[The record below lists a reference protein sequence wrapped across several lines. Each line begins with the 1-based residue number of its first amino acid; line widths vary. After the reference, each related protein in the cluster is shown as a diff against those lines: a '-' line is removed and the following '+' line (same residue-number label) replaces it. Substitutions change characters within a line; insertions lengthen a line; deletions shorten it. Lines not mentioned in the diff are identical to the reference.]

1 MAQPTPIEE
10 LVGFLS
16 SPRQEIRMIACGNL
30 VGYSSGPQKS
40 IFKASSLKPI
50 KDLKILVR
58 DHPNI
63 SENAVSILI
72 NLSDDRAVLTLLAND
87 DDFLEL
93 LFSLITN
100 PSYPAADYI
109 AMLLA
114 NMAKHEVVPEKILK
128 LKREKP
134 KPEWKVSDSENAMDQ
149 LMDLFVK
156 GSNKT
161 LNKNANFDYLAYL
174 FADIA
179 GNTEGRKHFVKA
191 QEYDKVIPI
200 TKLIVFTEH
209 ASLIRRK
216 GVASTIKNSL
226 FEISSHPKMA
236 LDSSVNLLPY
246 LLLPLM
252 GPEEYPDE
260 ESLDMPAEV
269 QLLPPDKK
277 RETDNTV
284 VAAHLESIML
294 LTTTREIRE
303 KLRELQVYPIIREVH
318 LAVEDEEV
326 RDICERIVNVLQRDE
341 VEEERIQEVEDE
353 EEDDDIVPLV

>member
-1 MAQPTPIEE
+1 
-10 LVGFLS
+10 
-16 SPRQEIRMIACGNL
+16 
-30 VGYSSGPQKS
+30 
-40 IFKASSLKPI
+40 
-50 KDLKILVR
+50 
-58 DHPNI
+58 
-63 SENAVSILI
+63 
-72 NLSDDRAVLTLLAND
+72 
-87 DDFLEL
+87 
-93 LFSLITN
+93 
-100 PSYPAADYI
+100 
-109 AMLLA
+109 MLLA
-114 NMAKHEVVPEKILK
+114 NMAKHEAVPEKILN
-128 LKREKP
+128 LKRAKP
-134 KPEWKVSDSENAMDQ
+134 KTEWSISNSENAMDQ

-156 GSNKT
+156 GSDKT

-179 GNTEGRKHFVKA
+179 GNTKGRKHFVET
-191 QEYDKVIPI
+191 QEYDKIIPI

-209 ASLIRRK
+209 SSLIRRK
-216 GVASTIKNSL
+216 GVASTIKNAL
-226 FEISSHPKMA
+226 FKLSSHSELIMNP
-236 LDSSVNLLPY
+236 SINLLPY
-246 LLLPLM
+246 ILLPLM

-260 ESLDMPAEV
+260 ESLDMPTEV

-341 VEEERIQEVEDE
+341 AEEEEEEAEEEIQEVEDE
-353 EEDDDIVPLV
+353 EDDIVPLV